1 MEASAGASISDMT
14 ATRLNHVHILVR
26 DLPRAIAF
34 YTQVFGLEH
43 RYSSEEE
50 GEELAFLHVPGTDDI
65 LTLHAR
71 ATFEPGALLQHFGFR
86 VPGSID
92 EAEQAVVAAG
102 GTIAGRAGW
111 NPEQVV
117 YVRDPEGNAV
127 EVFTEG

>member
-1 MEASAGASISDMT
+1 VT

-34 YTQVFGLEH
+34 YTQAFGLEH
-43 RYSSEEE
+43 RYSSEED
-50 GEELAFLHVPGTDDI
+50 GEELAFLLVPGTEDI

-71 ATFEPGALLQHFGFR
+71 ASFESGALLQHFGFR
-86 VPGSID
+86 VPGSI
-92 EAEQAVVAAG
+92 EQAEQTAVDAG

-117 YVRDPEGNAV
+117 YVRDPEGNTL
-127 EVFTEG
+127 EVFAEG